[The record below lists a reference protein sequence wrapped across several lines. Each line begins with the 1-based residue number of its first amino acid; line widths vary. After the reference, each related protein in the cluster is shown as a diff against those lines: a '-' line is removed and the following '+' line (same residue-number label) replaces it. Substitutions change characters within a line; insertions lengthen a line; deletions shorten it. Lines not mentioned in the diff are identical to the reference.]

1 MSKNRVEVRLT
12 GCLDEKVVIV
22 TGAGRGI
29 GREIAVLAAAE
40 GGRVVVNDPG
50 GGADGTGFDQG
61 PAQEVV
67 DEITAAGG
75 NAVANTESVASAEGA
90 ESIVATALESYGSID
105 CVVNNAGI
113 LRDAIFHKM
122 DAQDFE
128 AVIDVHLMGT
138 FYVSRAAAPHF
149 REQEHGTFVHFTSTA
164 GLIGNFGQANYA
176 AAKMGIVALSK
187 SIALDMSRF
196 NVRSNCIAPFAW
208 SRLIGTLPTE
218 TDAEA
223 LRVER
228 IKSMGPEKVAPLAVF
243 LASDLSEDVSG
254 QIFGV
259 RKNEIFLFSQP
270 RPIRSVHRADG
281 WTAQTIAEHLKPAF
295 ASSFYPLERSPDV
308 FSWDPI

>member
-1 MSKNRVEVRLT
+1 MT
-12 GCLDEKVVIV
+12 GCLDERVVVV

-29 GREIAVLAAAE
+29 GREIALLAATE
-40 GGRVVVNDPG
+40 GGRVVVNDAG
-50 GGADGTGFDQG
+50 GGADGTGMDSG

-67 DEITAAGG
+67 EEINAAGG
-75 NAVANTESVASAEGA
+75 SAVANTASVASAEGA
-90 ESIVATALESYGSID
+90 ESIVATALESYGTID

-122 DAQDFE
+122 EPQDFE
-128 AVIDVHLMGT
+128 AVVNVHLMGT
-138 FYVSRAAAPHF
+138 FYVSRAAALHF
-149 REQEHGTFVHFTSTA
+149 RKQEHGTFVHFTSTS
-164 GLIGNFGQANYA
+164 GLIGNFGQANYS
-176 AAKMGIVALSK
+176 AAKLGIVGLSK

-208 SRLIGTLPTE
+208 SRLIGTIPTE
-218 TDAEA
+218 TEA
-223 LRVER
+223 QALKVER

-243 LASDLSEDVSG
+243 LASDLSDDVTG

-270 RPIRSVHRADG
+270 RPVRSLHRAEG

-295 ASSFYPLERSPDV
+295 IPSFYPLERSADI
-308 FSWDPI
+308 FTWDPI